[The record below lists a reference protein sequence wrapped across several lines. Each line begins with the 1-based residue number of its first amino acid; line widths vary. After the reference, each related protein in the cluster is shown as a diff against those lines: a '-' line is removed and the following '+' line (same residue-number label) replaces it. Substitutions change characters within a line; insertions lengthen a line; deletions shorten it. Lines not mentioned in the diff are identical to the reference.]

1 MKCGLSF
8 LCGLILLLSNTA
20 SAQTQYAYRISFIDK
35 NGSPDLTNPLLFLSQ
50 RSLDRRTA
58 QGIALAESDRPV
70 SPVYI
75 NNVLNLTGGKFHL
88 ASRWLNYLVIL
99 VDDQAQIAAIQ
110 AEPYISSIKYI
121 SYFQNG
127 LHKMSGGGKNTD
139 KLEEWEAKSQNKTTG
154 GTAYY
159 GSTFEQT
166 QLVQGDYLHDHGYKG
181 EGKLITVLDAGF
193 KYVNT
198 NTAFSDLIQSG
209 RLIDKRNFVLA
220 NDDVFNGD
228 SHGTSA
234 LSAMAG
240 NIPGGYVGTAPNA
253 EYAIYVTEGTGEREI
268 ELDNM
273 VAATERSDSLGAD
286 VISVSLGYNYF
297 DAPLAQN
304 SFVFADLDGKTTI
317 VAKAANMAT
326 AKGIL
331 FVASA
336 GNEGG
341 NSWNNILT
349 PGDADSAL
357 TIGSVDINRVVAP
370 NSGFGPNAAGQRKP
384 DVCAVGNPAAVLAGG
399 PNAIYINGTSFA
411 VPQIAGWAA
420 CLLQWLSHPTPY
432 RVRQAII
439 ESAHLYSNPNDHAGY
454 GVPNFYTAAELLNV
468 DDITPSPSATNWVY
482 VYPNPFINELKLDI
496 YQPANG
502 EVSIMITDVT
512 GREVYSS
519 HSELSK
525 GTHYLS
531 IPTSALY
538 AGTYFIKTVS
548 GGRTNTQK
556 LVK

>member
-8 LCGLILLLSNTA
+8 LCGLILLLSDTA
-20 SAQTQYAYRISFIDK
+20 FAQTQYAYRISFTDK
-35 NGSPDLTNPLLFLSQ
+35 NGAPDLSNPLLFLSQ
-50 RSLDRRTA
+50 RSLDRRAA
-58 QGIALAESDRPV
+58 QGIGLDESDRPV

-88 ASRWLNYLVIL
+88 VSRWLNYCVIL
-99 VDDQAQIAAIQ
+99 VDDQVQVAAIQ

-121 SYFQNG
+121 SYFPDG
-127 LHKMSGGGKNTD
+127 LHKMTGGGKDTPED
-139 KLEEWEAKSQNKTTG
+139 EWEAKIQHKTTG

-166 QLVQGDYLHDHGYKG
+166 ELVQGDYLHDHGYKG
-181 EGKLITVLDAGF
+181 EGKLIAVFDAGF

-198 NTAFSDLIQSG
+198 NTAFNALIQSG
-209 RLIDKRNFVLA
+209 RLIDKHNFVLA
-220 NDDVFNGD
+220 NDDVYNFD

-240 NIPGGYVGTAPNA
+240 NIPGGYIGTAPNA
-253 EYAIYVTEGTGEREI
+253 DYAIYVTEASGEREI

-286 VISVSLGYNYF
+286 VINVSLGYNYF

-317 VAKAANMAT
+317 VAKAANIAT
-326 AKGIL
+326 TKGIL
-331 FVASA
+331 FVTSA

-341 NSWNNILT
+341 NSWNKILT

-357 TIGSVDINRVVAP
+357 TVGSVNLNRVVAS
-370 NSGFGPNAAGQRKP
+370 NSGFGPNAAGRRKP
-384 DVCAVGNPAAVLAGG
+384 DVCAAGNPAAVLAGG
-399 PNAIYINGTSFA
+399 PNAVYINGTSFA

-420 CLLQWLSHPTPY
+420 CLLQWLSKPTPY

-439 ESAHLYSNPNDHAGY
+439 ESAHLYNNPDDHAGY
-454 GVPNFYTAAELLNV
+454 GVPNFYKAAELLNIK
-468 DDITPSPSATNWVY
+468 DIATLPSSEDWVH
-482 VYPNPFINELKLDI
+482 VYPNPFTDELKLDI

-502 EVSIMITDVT
+502 EVAIAITDIT

-519 HSELSK
+519 TKELSK
-525 GTHYLS
+525 GIHYLS
-531 IPTSALY
+531 IPVSSLQS
-538 AGTYFIKTVS
+538 GIYFIKAVS
-548 GGRTNTQK
+548 GERVMKQK